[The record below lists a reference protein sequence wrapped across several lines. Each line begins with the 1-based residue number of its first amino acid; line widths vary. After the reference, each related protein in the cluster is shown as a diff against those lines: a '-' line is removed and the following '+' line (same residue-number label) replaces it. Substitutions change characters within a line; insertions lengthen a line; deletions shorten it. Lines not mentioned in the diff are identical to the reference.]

1 MAENMKE
8 DLEQLEVKKEII
20 SIQED
25 ILPSSTVEDTYTV
38 YKQEDTFPYSTV
50 EDTCTVYKQ
59 EDTFPYST
67 VEDTCT
73 VYKQEEDAQM
83 EFTEIKGK
91 HLFQIL

>member
-1 MAENMKE
+1 MAENMK
-8 DLEQLEVKKEII
+8 DKLEQLEVKEEIV

-25 ILPSSTVEDTYTV
+25 TLS
-38 YKQEDTFPYSTV
+38 F
-50 EDTCTVYKQ
+50 
-59 EDTFPYST
+59 ST

-91 HLFQIL
+91 NQFQI

>member
-50 EDTCTVYKQ
+50 EDTCTVN
-59 EDTFPYST
+59 
-67 VEDTCT
+67 
-73 VYKQEEDAQM
+73 KQEEDAQM

>member
-59 EDTFPYST
+59 E
-67 VEDTCT
+67 V
-73 VYKQEEDAQM
+73 DAQM
-83 EFTEIKGK
+83 EFTEIKDK

>member
-1 MAENMKE
+1 MK
-8 DLEQLEVKKEII
+8 DKLERLEVKEEIV

-25 ILPSSTVEDTYTV
+25 TLPSSI
-38 YKQEDTFPYSTV
+38 V

-59 EDTFPYST
+59 KDTFPYST
-67 VEDTCT
+67 VDDTFT

-91 HLFQIL
+91 HLFQI

>member
-1 MAENMKE
+1 MK
-8 DLEQLEVKKEII
+8 DKLEQLEVKEEIV

-25 ILPSSTVEDTYTV
+25 TLPSSI
-38 YKQEDTFPYSTV
+38 V

-59 EDTFPYST
+59 EDTLPSST

-73 VYKQEEDAQM
+73 VYKQEEDAKM

-91 HLFQIL
+91 NQFQI

>member
-38 YKQEDTFPYSTV
+38 H
-50 EDTCTVYKQ
+50 
-59 EDTFPYST
+59 
-67 VEDTCT
+67 
-73 VYKQEEDAQM
+73 
-83 EFTEIKGK
+83 I
-91 HLFQIL
+91 